1 MAYNGMVLLTL
12 TRSFLMKGVFLA
24 FVLSL
29 VCVPV
34 FAGSCP
40 CDRTATVTK
49 TVVTTTTEVVQSPV
63 RIVRGLRARVAANRA
78 VRLEAR
84 AAKAEAVACCPAAGC
99 ECEPKAE

>member
-1 MAYNGMVLLTL
+1 
-12 TRSFLMKGVFLA
+12 MKGVFLA

-84 AAKAEAVACCPAAGC
+84 VAKAEAVAAACCPAANC
-99 ECEPKAE
+99 ECEPAKAE